1 MNNYK
6 FRIWEPL
13 NKTMHYCD
21 FLLSQLSSGNLIVP
35 DGKSLHNKYTVMN
48 LNTVTAQQWS
58 GWYDS
63 NNTEIYQGDLIE
75 DLVVSNRDG
84 YPCNPTGLVSE
95 ANRYG
100 LGEVICDIKRGVW
113 KVKYYN
119 EETNFTIYKYF
130 LDFLD
135 REKEVITVVGNI
147 FEGVKVE

>member
-48 LNTVTAQQWS
+48 LNAVVVQQWS

-84 YPCNPTGLVSE
+84 
-95 ANRYG
+95 YG

>member
-48 LNTVTAQQWS
+48 LNAVVVQQWS

-84 YPCNPTGLVSE
+84 Y
-95 ANRYG
+95 G
-100 LGEVICDIKRGVW
+100 LGEVMIDIKRGVW

-135 REKEVITVVGNI
+135 REKELITVVGNK

>member
-84 YPCNPTGLVSE
+84 Y
-95 ANRYG
+95 G
-100 LGEVICDIKRGVW
+100 LGEVMIDIKRGVW

-135 REKEVITVVGNI
+135 REKELITVVGNK
-147 FEGVKVE
+147 FEGVRND

>member
-6 FRIWEPL
+6 FRVWEPL
-13 NKTMHYCD
+13 NKTMHSCD

-35 DGKSLHNKYTVMN
+35 DGKALHNKYTVMN

-75 DLVVSNRDG
+75 DLVVSNHDG
-84 YPCNPTGLVSE
+84 
-95 ANRYG
+95 YG

-135 REKEVITVVGNI
+135 HEKELITVVGNK
-147 FEGVKVE
+147 FEGVRND

>member
-13 NKTMHYCD
+13 NKTMHSCD

-35 DGKSLHNKYTVMN
+35 DGKDLHNKYTVMN
-48 LNTVTAQQWS
+48 LNAVTIQQWS

-63 NNTEIYQGDLIE
+63 NNIEIYQGDLIE

-84 YPCNPTGLVSE
+84 
-95 ANRYG
+95 YG

>member
-48 LNTVTAQQWS
+48 LNAVVVQQWS

-84 YPCNPTGLVSE
+84 Y
-95 ANRYG
+95 G
-100 LGEVICDIKRGVW
+100 LGEVMIDIKRGVW